1 MNTDIQAE
9 NLLSAWVK
17 ISSIM
22 KTSRLTKGLPYN
34 ESIVM
39 LLLYK
44 RYLADGTGYV
54 SIKEIIEETNMLKSL
69 ANRTVNALEKKG
81 LLVRCDLPGD
91 KRLGYVRCVPE
102 QLGVFLDVH
111 ESSLS
116 LARRVIELI
125 GTEDTVAFTRLV
137 AKMNDAKFCLQPAH
151 SEHNE

>member
-22 KTSRLTKGLPYN
+22 KTSRLTHGLPYN

-81 LLVRCDLPGD
+81 LLVRCEVPGD
-91 KRLGYVRCVPE
+91 KRLGHVRCVPE
-102 QLGVFLDVH
+102 KLSVFLDVH
-111 ESSLS
+111 NSSLS
-116 LARRVIELI
+116 LARHIIELI
-125 GTEDTVAFTRLV
+125 GKEDTDAFTRLV
-137 AKMNDAKFCLQPAH
+137 SKMQAAKFKLPPGPDETH
-151 SEHNE
+151 G